1 MNMYLRREH
10 FARTRFTASTVG
22 PRTLDGEGHATHLW
36 SWTRPV
42 AALIMVRDARSYGE
56 VS

>member
-1 MNMYLRREH
+1 VNMYLRREH
-10 FARTRFTASTVG
+10 FARTRFTASTQDLA
-22 PRTLDGEGHATHLW
+22 PWTEKIMLLTFR

-42 AALIMVRDARSYGE
+42 AALIMVRGTRSYGE